1 MQSSV
6 CSATNSG
13 RRGLH
18 IQSASCNFRKIRYV
32 VFSLLCYKF
41 REARLTSSICFLQ
54 LQEDK
59 EDKICCLQSAPLQL
73 QGGKSSPLQILG
85 DKADIFDLLPIRSV
99 VFSLLRYKFR
109 EARLTSS
116 ICFLQLQEDKICCL
130 QSAPLQL
137 QGGKADIFDL
147 LPATSGR

>member
-59 EDKICCLQSAPLQL
+59 VDM
-73 QGGKSSPLQILG
+73 
-85 DKADIFDLLPIRSV
+85 ADIFDLLPATLVCSAATSRRKIRSV